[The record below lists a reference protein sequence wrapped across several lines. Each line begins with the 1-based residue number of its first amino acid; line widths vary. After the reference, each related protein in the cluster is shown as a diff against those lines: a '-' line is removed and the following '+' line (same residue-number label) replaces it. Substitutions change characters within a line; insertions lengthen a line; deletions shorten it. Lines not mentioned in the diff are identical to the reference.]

1 MDDIHKR
8 FAEYD
13 RLMDLVRDIIKSD
26 TKWKVSDV
34 ARMLAMDETALGRMI
49 GKVSQ
54 FRGHMSLLLFIRIID
69 VLGYEI
75 ELMKKEE
82 KDD

>member
-1 MDDIHKR
+1 MDDIQKR

-49 GKVSQ
+49 GKASQ

-82 KDD
+82 KDE